1 MAPATILRRPPIDG
15 GPWRL
20 GATGA
25 AAIIHD
31 SWPTAR
37 WRRLEAESLV
47 SAMDRGKIKVTDRR
61 LFTED
66 GELRPHHEES
76 EDTAEEPAP
85 RPRVTPPAAAPSPA
99 VASPDRRGATPV
111 GGTDPARPAPAAPAD
126 ESGGGPQFLDLVD
139 ILCQQIAIAMGD
151 PRLGEGA
158 PAPDLR
164 VARVYIDLLG
174 VLQEKTRGN
183 LTEEEAAVLEELV
196 FRFRMLYVEKQ
207 RR

>member
-1 MAPATILRRPPIDG
+1 M
-15 GPWRL
+15 
-20 GATGA
+20 
-25 AAIIHD
+25 
-31 SWPTAR
+31 
-37 WRRLEAESLV
+37 E
-47 SAMDRGKIKVTDRR
+47 RGKIKVTDRR

-66 GELRPHHEES
+66 GELRSDYEGP
-76 EDTAEEPAP
+76 EDTAEEPAAAA
-85 RPRVTPPAAAPSPA
+85 RVTPSTAPPSAATPP
-99 VASPDRRGATPV
+99 PQRGAPTR
-111 GGTDPARPAPAAPAD
+111 GGESPARPAPAGLT
-126 ESGGGPQFLDLVD
+126 EEGSGGGPQFLDLVD

-164 VARVYIDLLG
+164 VARVYIDLLA